1 MGVRDR
7 LAGAGLAN
15 PDGVRFLLSA
25 HASHEELFM
34 FRRLVEGL
42 VGPGNLEAISVAWSV
57 SEKQQPAETTFRV
70 PVVDA
75 PNINGARAFGLTSR
89 RREDDHKGP
98 DLEALRAAVDAGTVS
113 ALYVFDPGPD
123 GSIGDTSWIVD
134 ARSSGKLP
142 LLIVQGVLLND
153 LARAADF
160 VLPGASYV
168 EKEASY
174 TNEQGRLQGTARA
187 IAPPGRRRGRLADCG
202 ERRGSTRSEA
212 GLHNGSRRSRG
223 HRRAIPRDAWARRNR
238 GAPFRA
244 AHAREELAAGVEPV
258 RAMEMGFHVPG
269 SAAGQRQRGSVLVA
283 GRTGVYR
290 AERSQ
295 AVNLRGLGAAA
306 GAAFLVA
313 LASATASAQPPP
325 AELTPLVATDGVH
338 PGETAHLAIQ
348 MKLPD
353 GLHTNSNKP
362 RDPLLIPIT
371 LTINPAAGDAVE
383 ELVFPSPV
391 DLKQAGADQPLSVFT
406 GTFVLGVALKVDA
419 AAAPGDRVVNATL
432 RYQACDE
439 RTCYAPKSLRTT
451 WTVHVVPAGAKVS
464 PQHADVFGK
473 IAWGRGEKPVASPQ
487 ASAGSPES
495 GAGGLSSS
503 RRPSA
508 SSSLD
513 DFTLLA
519 TANGY
524 MGAGDF
530 TTFIH
535 NAENG
540 ITEKGM
546 FEGRGPLAILLIVFL
561 GGLALNLTPCVLPMI
576 PINLAIIG
584 AGTKSGSRG
593 RGFLLGGVY
602 GAAMAVVYGVLG
614 LVVILT
620 AGTFGTIN
628 ASSWFNAGIAAAVC
642 RARARDVRRHHDRFF
657 GVRRPASTSAKKTA
671 ARFLVAFGMGAIAAL
686 LAGACVAP
694 VVVQVVLFSSDL
706 YAKGTS
712 AALALPFVLGVGM
725 AVPWP
730 IAGAGIA
737 ALPKPGAWMV
747 RVKQV
752 FGVIILVTAAY
763 YGYEA
768 YGLISNRWVD
778 PAEVNASVQ
787 EKLKEGWHP
796 LDEGLATAARENKL
810 VLIDMWATWCK
821 NCLTMD
827 KTTLENQD
835 VENALA
841 NYVKIKFQAE
851 DPDEPATKAI
861 MQRFKAPGLPTYVI
875 LRPIPGR

>member
-1 MGVRDR
+1 M
-7 LAGAGLAN
+7 
-15 PDGVRFLLSA
+15 
-25 HASHEELFM
+25 
-34 FRRLVEGL
+34 
-42 VGPGNLEAISVAWSV
+42 
-57 SEKQQPAETTFRV
+57 
-70 PVVDA
+70 
-75 PNINGARAFGLTSR
+75 
-89 RREDDHKGP
+89 
-98 DLEALRAAVDAGTVS
+98 
-113 ALYVFDPGPD
+113 
-123 GSIGDTSWIVD
+123 
-134 ARSSGKLP
+134 
-142 LLIVQGVLLND
+142 
-153 LARAADF
+153 
-160 VLPGASYV
+160 
-168 EKEASY
+168 
-174 TNEQGRLQGTARA
+174 
-187 IAPPGRRRGRLADCG
+187 
-202 ERRGSTRSEA
+202 
-212 GLHNGSRRSRG
+212 
-223 HRRAIPRDAWARRNR
+223 
-238 GAPFRA
+238 
-244 AHAREELAAGVEPV
+244 
-258 RAMEMGFHVPG
+258 
-269 SAAGQRQRGSVLVA
+269 
-283 GRTGVYR
+283 
-290 AERSQ
+290 
-295 AVNLRGLGAAA
+295 NLRGLGGAA

-325 AELTPLVATDGVH
+325 AELTPLVATDRVH

-371 LTINPAAGDAVE
+371 LTVNPAVGDAVE

-419 AAAPGDRVVNATL
+419 GAAPGDRVVNATL

-439 RTCYAPKSLRTT
+439 KTCYAPKSLPTT

-628 ASSWFNAGIAAAVC
+628 ATWWFNAGIALLFLVLALAMF
-642 RARARDVRRHHDRFF
+642 DVITIDFSGF
-657 GVRRPASTSAKKTA
+657 ASGINVGEENRGS
-671 ARFLVAFGMGAIAAL
+671 FLVAFGMGAIAAL

-706 YAKGTS
+706 YTKGTS

-737 ALPKPGAWMV
+737 AMPKPGAWMV

-768 YGLISNRWVD
+768 YGIISNRWVD

-810 VLIDMWATWCK
+810 VLIDLWATWCK

-841 NYVKIKFQAE
+841 SYVKIKFQAE

-861 MQRFKAPGLPTYVI
+861 MQRFKAPGLPTYAI